1 MLVRRKEWTELC
13 RHVTVMNTEQG
24 ELRDVYKSM
33 HDDLCQF
40 VKDNE
45 KKHVDIEKALIEIV
59 TRLNWL
65 DRLVWAII
73 SISLLSLLADMLTRF
88 LK

>member
-1 MLVRRKEWTELC
+1 
-13 RHVTVMNTEQG
+13 MNTEQG